1 MSIGSWIMSIL
12 KVALLVLG
20 VFHSG
25 YQNLRKEM
33 QLILL
38 STRTTQLHGCWW
50 QSEESLQHMRQLLLR
65 RFILKGRK
73 WLRSITS
80 SKGAMAIRNTDVK
93 DLYIILVHCL
103 ILTWEVLL
111 SRQYYS
117 LCYHLFFSFSVYR
130 VFQMLF
136 LKVFS
141 ALQKWYPIWLIL
153 YHICS
158 KKHSEKWLNCSFWKK
173 ILSAMLKRQGRLV
186 WLRSAP

>member
-38 STRTTQLHGCWW
+38 STRTAQSHGCWW
-50 QSEESLQHMRQLLLR
+50 QSEESLQHMGQLLLR

-80 SKGAMAIRNTDVK
+80 SKGAMAIGNTEVK

-111 SRQYYS
+111 STDSITAFVTISFFPS
-117 LCYHLFFSFSVYR
+117 LCTEFFRCYFWKFSVLYR
-130 VFQMLF
+130 NDTPFD
-136 LKVFS
+136 
-141 ALQKWYPIWLIL
+141 
-153 YHICS
+153 
-158 KKHSEKWLNCSFWKK
+158 
-173 ILSAMLKRQGRLV
+173 
-186 WLRSAP
+186 